1 MDEKGFFMKNET
13 NLVEKI
19 DEIIKSAYKNIDDFE
34 NFRFEKLENGK
45 GFMVFSA
52 EKYSPETLENI
63 GLNQEYPYKNRYYYG
78 EEINN
83 NEEKTVVFIL
93 FNCSS
98 SDPNLLDDSVK
109 NCKKLAEENNYGRI
123 DVINLFSVRNPNVKN
138 ISDKELSDD
147 NFNLEFIKAFL
158 ANRKDADIVC
168 AWGYGKENLKNII
181 RKRVEEI
188 KEYIKKKFD
197 KQNIYKISVNL
208 EEIKGEIESKDRH
221 PANQAWS
228 CFIDFTKAAQLTNFD
243 L

>member
-1 MDEKGFFMKNET
+1 MNYEI

-19 DEIIKSAYKNIDDFE
+19 DEIIKSEYKNIDAFDEFV
-34 NFRFEKLENGK
+34 FKKLENGK

-109 NCKKLAEENNYGRI
+109 NCKELAKNNNYRRI
-123 DVINLFSVRNPNVKN
+123 EVINLFSVRNPNVKN
-138 ISDKELSDD
+138 ISNEELLND
-147 NFNLEFIKAFL
+147 NFNLEFIKAFI

-168 AWGYGKENLKNII
+168 AWGYGKENQKAII
-181 RKRVEEI
+181 RNRVKEI
-188 KEYIKKKFD
+188 TEYIKSKVA
-197 KQNIYKISVNL
+197 NIYKISVNS
-208 EEIKGEIESKDRH
+208 EKIKDEIESKDRH
-221 PANQAWS
+221 PSNQAWS
-228 CFIDFTKAAQLTNFD
+228 CFGGFTPAAELTKMFM
-243 L
+243 